1 MKQLVVDSL
10 PEVDGVIAIR
20 GEPARYLARVR
31 RVATGDRLAVTDSD
45 GRCGEVELVA
55 VTSRHIAARI
65 LSLREAPRTDSLR
78 LVHCLLKQ
86 RKTDDVIRQAT
97 ELGVTEIAV
106 TISERSVSRP
116 TRAELAH
123 KRRRWERIAIEAGQ
137 QSGRPGVPRLR
148 VFESLADALAPH
160 DDAPKIAFHQ
170 DAARDFAAIPPVPPG
185 SAQVLVG
192 PEGGLSRKEVATAA
206 ASDWM
211 VVRLAGSVLRAQTAA
226 IVALALVKYR
236 RTQ

>member
-20 GEPARYLARVR
+20 G
-31 RVATGDRLAVTDSD
+31 
-45 GRCGEVELVA
+45 
-55 VTSRHIAARI
+55 
-65 LSLREAPRTDSLR
+65 
-78 LVHCLLKQ
+78 
-86 RKTDDVIRQAT
+86 
-97 ELGVTEIAV
+97 
-106 TISERSVSRP
+106 
-116 TRAELAH
+116 
-123 KRRRWERIAIEAGQ
+123 
-137 QSGRPGVPRLR
+137 VP
-148 VFESLADALAPH
+148 
-160 DDAPKIAFHQ
+160 
-170 DAARDFAAIPPVPPG
+170 ARDFAAIRPVPPG

-206 ASDWM
+206 ANDWM